1 MDYEDLSSVPEGTVV
16 MLKQEVVEEVTMK
29 QEDEDEMAREYVADP
44 TFDWDDVAVRD
55 VPVVIGVDHQNT
67 VSDCDHP
74 VVKVEEAAETSL
86 LAWEEDT
93 APCGSR
99 LRVHLWKV

>member
-29 QEDEDEMAREYVADP
+29 VEDEDETVGEYVADP

-55 VPVVIGVDHQNT
+55 VPVVVGVAQNT
-67 VSDCDHP
+67 LSDCDHP